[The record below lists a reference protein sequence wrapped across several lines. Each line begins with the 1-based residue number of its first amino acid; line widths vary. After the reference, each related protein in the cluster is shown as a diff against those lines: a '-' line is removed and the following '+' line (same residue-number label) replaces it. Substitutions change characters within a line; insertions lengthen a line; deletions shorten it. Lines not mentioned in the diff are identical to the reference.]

1 MKRLIALLLAVI
13 SLLSL
18 AACAG
23 DEDTGTATTVPTTAP
38 TTSGGDKQE
47 IIIDSDDPLYTK
59 KSYSV
64 SNDALAAAR
73 DVIAAT
79 TGDANLTVAELQVY
93 YWMSVRGFLSNY
105 SYYLTYFGLDYS
117 APLDEQKC
125 SEIDGT
131 WQHYFLNDALSSWH
145 NYQALAL
152 MAEQEGVGM
161 NAILQKELQDLR
173 TEMEKEAQESKFE
186 SVDAMLQ
193 AEICP
198 GITYEDYESYLTT
211 YYMGYSYFQTL
222 LDAKEVT
229 NDEIESYFTEHKDEL
244 AEDKITKESGNV
256 VDVRHVLIV
265 PKGGTKDD
273 SGNTTYSDAE
283 WDACKAEAEKLLQE
297 WKDGK
302 ADEDSFAAMAN
313 EHSEDPGSNTTGGL
327 YQHVYKGQMVEPF
340 ENWCFDESRQ
350 TGDTG
355 IVKTDYGYHIMYFV
369 SEEPQWVYYCREE
382 IISEWAQELVA
393 TVAGKYLMTVNYE
406 DIVLGVVD
414 LTASSGSSSEE

>member
-1 MKRLIALLLAVI
+1 MKRLIALLLALVTV
-13 SLLSL
+13 LSL

-23 DEDTGTATTVPTTAP
+23 NENTDTDTTTAP
-38 TTSGGDKQE
+38 TTASGGEKQE
-47 IIIDSDDPLYTK
+47 IVIDSDDPLYTK
-59 KSYSV
+59 TSYSV
-64 SNDALAAAR
+64 SDDALAAAR
-73 DVIAAT
+73 EVIVAT

-145 NYQALAL
+145 NYQALSL
-152 MAEQEGVGM
+152 MAKEENVAM
-161 NAILQKELQDLR
+161 NVILEKELQDLR
-173 TEMEKEAQESKFE
+173 ADLEKEAEESKFE

-198 GITYEDYESYLTT
+198 GITYEDYVSYLTT
-211 YYMGYSYFQTL
+211 YYNGYSYFQNK

-229 NDEIESYFTEHKDEL
+229 NDEIEDYFDKHKDEL
-244 AEDKITKESGNV
+244 AENKITKESGNV

-302 ADEDSFAAMAN
+302 ADEDSFAEMAN
-313 EHSEDPGSNTTGGL
+313 KHSEDPGSNTTGGL

-355 IVKTDYGYHIMYFV
+355 IVKTDYGYHIMYFI

-414 LTASSGSSSEE
+414 LTAGSSSTEE